1 MDPNRGSPGPTS
13 PGTAAGVGASAHG
26 DDPRQQVRGRA
37 EEQKTRAGDTVED
50 VAGAARAAA
59 DDLERRGETQLAD
72 LARSAA
78 SQFAT
83 FADTLHHRNVDDIL
97 RDARRLAQSNPAVF
111 IGGSV
116 AVGFALAR
124 LFKSGGGS
132 AAGVS
137 GTAGGGIGSG
147 SGIGSGYGETT
158 SRTYPG
164 TAGGHTG
171 TGAMDAPMPTA
182 SRDPL
187 ATPSTGTRPGGAAP
201 GAPDRR

>member
-1 MDPNRGSPGPTS
+1 MDSNRGSPGPTS

-26 DDPRQQVRGRA
+26 NDPRQQARGRA
-37 EEQKTRAGDTVED
+37 EEQKSRAGDTVED

-59 DDLERRGETQLAD
+59 DDLERRGDTQLAD

-78 SQFAT
+78 TQFSS

-97 RDARRLAQSNPAVF
+97 RDARRLAQNNPAVF

-124 LFKSGGGS
+124 LFKVGSGSG
-132 AAGVS
+132 ADAS
-137 GTAGGGIGSG
+137 GTAAGGIGSG
-147 SGIGSGYGETT
+147 GGVGSGYGDTQ
-158 SRTYPG
+158 SRAYRG
-164 TAGGHTG
+164 TAGGPIGTG
-171 TGAMDAPMPTA
+171 TMDAPTPTA

-187 ATPSTGTRPGGAAP
+187 ATPTAGTRPGGAAP